1 MQLGSWLSSWGPLPS
16 SHPFASIAMT
26 VAAPSA
32 NGTRTTSRPAPPRP
46 SQRPPSALELIR
58 STDRAVEAP
67 APTSAPEAPQAPPSG
82 LSAPLDRANVRQR
95 EQGRSRVSYLEG
107 WQVIAEANRIFGFD
121 GWQRQTIAVRCVAQA
136 ERLIGARGTS
146 RDQKPGW
153 GVTYTARVRVT
164 VTAGGLTPLVRE
176 GSGAG
181 HGIDVD
187 LGQAHESALKEAE
200 TDAMKRALMTFGN
213 PFGLALY
220 DKAQRQVSSAAGQGD
235 GPQRQAGQRS
245 SLSRPEAGAPA
256 TTASPAQGRSQATA
270 STSTPSAPADLGQVA
285 LDAETIQHLHSTLRA
300 LPRPLLESLTRAF
313 RKRFQVPEA
322 AATIADRINQ
332 KCHHDWIETFLVSHR
347 EVRPADQHQA
357 SSD

>member
-1 MQLGSWLSSWGPLPS
+1 
-16 SHPFASIAMT
+16 MT
-26 VAAPSA
+26 VAAPST
-32 NGTRTTSRPAPPRP
+32 NGARNTSRPAPPRP

-58 STDRAVEAP
+58 SADPAEEA
-67 APTSAPEAPQAPPSG
+67 SPEAGSAPQAQPSG
-82 LSAPLDRANVRQR
+82 FSPEQLAALSAPLDRANVRQR

-121 GWQRQTIAVRCVAQA
+121 GWQRQTIAVCCVAQA
-136 ERLIGARGTS
+136 ERAIG

-164 VTAGGLTPLVRE
+164 VSAGGLPPLIRE

-220 DKAQRQVSSAAGQGD
+220 DKAQREVSSAAGQGN
-235 GPQRQAGQRS
+235 GAQRPGGQQPSVNRAA
-245 SLSRPEAGAPA
+245 AGAPSP
-256 TTASPAQGRSQATA
+256 TTASPAQGRTQTTA
-270 STSTPSAPADLGQVA
+270 STSHPPAPVDPGQVA
-285 LDAETIQHLHSTLRA
+285 LDAGTIQHLHSTLRA
-300 LPRPLLESLTRAF
+300 LPRPQLESLTQAF
-313 RKRFQVPEA
+313 RKRFQVPEEA
-322 AATIADRINQ
+322 VTIADRINQ
-332 KCHHDWIETFLVSHR
+332 RCHHDWIEAFLVSHR
-347 EVRPADQHQA
+347 
-357 SSD
+357 

>member
-82 LSAPLDRANVRQR
+82 FSPEQLAALSAPLDRANVRQR

-136 ERLIGARGTS
+136 ERLIG

-220 DKAQRQVSSAAGQGD
+220 DKAQRQVCSAAGQGD

-245 SLSRPEAGAPA
+245 SLSRPEAGAPD

-332 KCHHDWIETFLVSHR
+332 KCHHDWIETFLV
-347 EVRPADQHQA
+347 QHQA
-357 SSD
+357 STQ